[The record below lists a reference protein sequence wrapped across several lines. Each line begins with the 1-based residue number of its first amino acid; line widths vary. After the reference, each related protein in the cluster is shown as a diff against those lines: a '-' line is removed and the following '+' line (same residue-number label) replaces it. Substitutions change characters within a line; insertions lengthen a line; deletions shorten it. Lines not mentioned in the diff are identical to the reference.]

1 MDLRF
6 NLCYLDIS
14 QRAISHQRTIYLRQ
28 KANNWVSVDYRD
40 LSKCQADIGLL
51 VFNFWLWLLV
61 RSWGMEAC
69 WKQCIP
75 FHTLTKQEGGFTS
88 LKKNLHWMTNEAT
101 AQTQHRALTK
111 PHQMMLKAERRIQSR
126 WVVNDWFHSKT
137 MITTKPWLGPS
148 MVVQPVPHQA
158 VMHGQLLLQKTD
170 FLLQSLHCSL
180 EGKQKGKWMT
190 KCY

>member
-88 LKKNLHWMTNEAT
+88 LKKKSTLHNKWSHSTVS
-101 AQTQHRALTK
+101 AQSFDQTPSDDAEGRKKNTVTLGSEWLIPQQNNDHHKALIRTIHGGAACSS
-111 PHQMMLKAERRIQSR
+111 PSCHAWPAPASE
-126 WVVNDWFHSKT
+126 DWFPSPKSSLFPRRKT
-137 MITTKPWLGPS
+137 
-148 MVVQPVPHQA
+148 
-158 VMHGQLLLQKTD
+158 
-170 FLLQSLHCSL
+170 
-180 EGKQKGKWMT
+180 EG
-190 KCY
+190 